1 MAIEVG
7 LCHSSWFLGSGL
19 HLVKNIE
26 DSVELVT
33 RVGKSCHTPWFD
45 ADLQKK
51 IESST
56 FFGVFI

>member
-1 MAIEVG
+1 M
-7 LCHSSWFLGSGL
+7 SFLLVSGL
-19 HLVKNIE
+19 RVAFGEKCIE

-33 RVGKSCHTPWFD
+33 HVGKSCHTPWVD

-51 IESST
+51 LESST

>member
-7 LCHSSWFLGSGL
+7 LCHSSWFLRSGL
-19 HLVKNIE
+19 HLVKNTE
-26 DSVELVT
+26 DSGELAT
-33 RVGKSCHTPWFD
+33 RVGKSFHTPWVD

-51 IESST
+51 LDSSD